1 MQDVKNKAEA
11 VLFMTGRFMAVEEIA
26 TFCNVASVGLIKDA
40 LQELT
45 KEYAQRSCGLDV
57 VQQDGKY
64 KLDIKKDYH
73 AMTTKLVSSSE
84 LDAPVQATLAVI
96 AYKQPALQAEI
107 VKMRGNSAYDHIKA
121 LKEAEFIVSERKGRT
136 RLLKLTQ
143 KFFDYFNIVEAMLP
157 EKFRAVGEKQEQL
170 AAAPVEE
177 KKAEPIPVEE
187 KKEEPLLAENK
198 PAVLEKKPRKRRS
211 PHHIEEQTPLEP
223 GETIA
228 TTPVEEAAELHNE
241 EPQLPPVCLD
251 ADDFGTPTTP

>member
-121 LKEAEFIVSERKGRT
+121 LKEAEFIVFLI
-136 RLLKLTQ
+136 LL
-143 KFFDYFNIVEAMLP
+143 
-157 EKFRAVGEKQEQL
+157 
-170 AAAPVEE
+170 
-177 KKAEPIPVEE
+177 
-187 KKEEPLLAENK
+187 
-198 PAVLEKKPRKRRS
+198 
-211 PHHIEEQTPLEP
+211 
-223 GETIA
+223 
-228 TTPVEEAAELHNE
+228 
-241 EPQLPPVCLD
+241 
-251 ADDFGTPTTP
+251 